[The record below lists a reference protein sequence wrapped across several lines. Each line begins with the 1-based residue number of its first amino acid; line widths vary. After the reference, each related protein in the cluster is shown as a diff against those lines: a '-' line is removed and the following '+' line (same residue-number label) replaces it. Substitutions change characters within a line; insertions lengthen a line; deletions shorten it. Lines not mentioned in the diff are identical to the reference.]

1 MATWP
6 AAISKTRLESL
17 PLTDSR
23 SAPGPLIV
31 TLSVISNSLF
41 SVMVP
46 CSPGANAMV
55 ASPDWMPARSE
66 QAPLSFRFVTM
77 KVLSSLRSSITS
89 RRGRTERRERL
100 RLDPGRR
107 DRVGEP
113 VVNRRYQ
120 GVNNMMQA
128 FLAEN
133 RSA

>member
-1 MATWP
+1 M
-6 AAISKTRLESL
+6 
-17 PLTDSR
+17 
-23 SAPGPLIV
+23 V
-31 TLSVISNSLF
+31 TLWLISNSLF

-66 QAPLSFRFVTM
+66 WAPLSFRLVTM

-113 VVNRRYQ
+113 VVNRLNQ

>member
-6 AAISKTRLESL
+6 AATSKTRLELS
-17 PLTDSR
+17 PLTDS
-23 SAPGPLIV
+23 SFAPGPSMV
-31 TLSVISNSLF
+31 TLWLISNSLS

-66 QAPLSFRFVTM
+66 WAPLSFRLLTV
-77 KVLSSLRSSITS
+77 KVLSSFRSSITS
-89 RRGRTERRERL
+89 NRGRTERRERL

-107 DRVGEP
+107 DRVEEP

-120 GVNNMMQA
+120 GVNNMMQT
-128 FLAEN
+128 FLGEN
-133 RSA
+133 